1 MQSRQGVKLV
11 LGAVF
16 ALIAPGLS
24 GQQITGRVTDQGS
37 GQPMAAVQVSIAGT
51 GIGAL
56 SQQTGRY
63 LLLNVPVGTH
73 SVTAQR
79 IGYKT
84 VTAQVTVAAG
94 ATVVQDF
101 ALLEEALGLD
111 EIVVTGTAGGTQ
123 RRALG
128 NSVATVA
135 ASEVLKKASVNGV
148 QDLLTGRVPG
158 AQFRGVSGNVGTG
171 GSIQIR
177 GVKSFTLS
185 ANPLIFIDGVRMD
198 NSTNLGPSL
207 GDRREASALDNINPQ
222 DIQSIEIIKGP
233 AAATL
238 YGTEASAGVI
248 QIITKRG
255 SQATPQFQ
263 MSVRGG
269 VNYLRDPAGRLFGFF
284 ACTDS
289 YTGACLPQGFQAPAG
304 FVTPPACVNNVPVS
318 NGTCATYTLVGYN
331 PYTEANRMLAEGMW
345 GPWPSKELY
354 SNGPTQS
361 YNLQVTGG
369 NQTVKYFVSGGYD
382 KDRGADWYN
391 TNEAIRL
398 RSNTNIVFSDK
409 ITSDVS
415 LGFTKGF
422 TRYGNSVPTDG
433 GSWDDLNWGDG
444 YCIPGIATDPKNS
457 GKQLDQYGRFN
468 PCPRLLGFQQMLPTD
483 VTQIDITRDYS
494 NFTGSA
500 TLNFTP
506 TKWLTTRGV
515 LGIDKGW
522 ETDKTFFPL
531 YVGSIGTGPG
541 TCGLLIDLQNA
552 CAATNLPRQNEGELN
567 YSRPT
572 NQYVSMD
579 VGATAK
585 FDFMGGKL
593 GTSSSVGVQYY
604 DRYFDRFENVAR
616 GFSSPLSSTVN
627 QGTLAKS
634 TITYEQTQNK
644 SGGFF
649 VQEELNWQRR
659 LFITGALR
667 FDGNSAFGSA
677 LNLEMYPK
685 ISGTWTVSDEP
696 FFQVGWIN
704 SLRFRTAFGASGRQP
719 DTFAKVTRYSVTA
732 GPIGTSALVGAGFG
746 NTDVRPERSQEL
758 ETGFD
763 ISMFGGR
770 ISSEFTYFY
779 NKTTDA
785 LLNVPTAPS
794 LGVTGNIAQNVGR
807 IDAWGWEE
815 SLHTRLYQ
823 SELISVGLELT
834 GTNTDNRIMD
844 IGNYPAS
851 ANIQVGFPYPAVTT
865 RYRVVSAKY
874 DPAGKKVDAWGNKFS
889 AMCDPGVKSTEGV
902 GSEMVHGLLLGGTP
916 VDCQTKDANLIY
928 TSRNFFNYQFS
939 VAPSVDLFNNTL
951 SLHASADGGTG
962 RVGSDER
969 GAGFL
974 YGNGYGFRCHCDI
987 MQESQYIYG
996 DARNRSTP
1004 DYSFLKFRE
1013 AGARYSIPSSLAER
1027 IGASRASLSIAGR
1040 ELGMIWRKEDNLYGG
1055 AMTGDPETTDTNRII
1070 PPPTRWTAELNV
1082 TF

>member
-1 MQSRQGVKLV
+1 MQAKFRLTLLLAAALFTGSQ
-11 LGAVF
+11 LGA
-16 ALIAPGLS
+16 
-24 GQQITGRVTDQGS
+24 QQITGRIVDRGS

-73 SVTAQR
+73 TVTAQR
-79 IGYKT
+79 IGFKT
-84 VTAQVTVAAG
+84 TTAQVTVGAG

-101 ALLEEALGLD
+101 SLAEEALGLD

-128 NSVATVA
+128 NAVASVQASDVMGKATV
-135 ASEVLKKASVNGV
+135 SGV
-148 QDLLTGRVPG
+148 QDVLTGRVPG

-171 GSIQIR
+171 ASIQIR

-185 ANPLIFIDGVRMD
+185 SNPLIFIDGVRMNNATD
-198 NSTNLGPSL
+198 LGPSL
-207 GDRREASALDNINPQ
+207 GDRRQASTLDNINPQ

-238 YGTEASAGVI
+238 YGTEASAGVV

-255 SQATPQFQ
+255 AQATPQFQ

-269 VNYLRDPAGRLFGFF
+269 VNYLKDPAGRLGGFY
-284 ACTDS
+284 ACTDLRLS
-289 YTGACLPQGFQAPAG
+289 NGSCLPPGFQAPAG
-304 FVTPPACVNNVPVS
+304 FVTPPACP
-318 NGTCATYTLVGYN
+318 NGIPKTGCATYTLVTYS
-331 PYTEANRMLAEGMW
+331 PYDEANRLLEEGMW
-345 GPWPSKELY
+345 GPWPKDRLY
-354 SNGPTQS
+354 NYGPTQS

-382 KDRGADWYN
+382 KDQGADWYN
-391 TNEAIRL
+391 TNKATRL

-422 TRYGNSVPTDG
+422 TRYGNSIPTDG

-444 YCIPGIATDPKNS
+444 GCIPGIATDPAKLS
-457 GKQLDQYGRFN
+457 PLDQYGRPN
-468 PCPRLLGFQQMLPTD
+468 PCPRTIGFQQMLPTD

-494 NFTGSA
+494 NFTGSL
-500 TLNFTP
+500 TLNFLP
-506 TKWLTTRGV
+506 TSWLTTRGV
-515 LGIDKGW
+515 LGLDKGW
-522 ETDKTFFPL
+522 ETDETFFPL
-531 YVGSIGTGPG
+531 YVKVSGTGPG
-541 TCGLLIDLQNA
+541 TCGIPKDLQNA
-552 CAATNLPRQNEGELN
+552 CVTTNLPRQNEGELN
-567 YSRPT
+567 HSRPT
-572 NQYVSMD
+572 TQYVSLD

-585 FDFMGGKL
+585 FNFMGDRL
-593 GTSSSVGVQYY
+593 GTATSVGVQYY
-604 DRYFDRFENVAR
+604 DRYSDRFENVAR
-616 GFSSPLSSTVN
+616 GFSSPLSTTVN
-627 QGTLAKS
+627 QGTLSKS

-644 SGGFF
+644 SGGMF

-696 FFQVGWIN
+696 FWNVGFIN

-719 DTFAKVTRYSVTA
+719 DTFARVTRYAVTQ
-732 GPIGTSALVGAGFG
+732 GPVGSSALQGAGAG
-746 NTDVRPERSQEL
+746 NADVRPERSQEL

-763 ISMFGGR
+763 VSFFDGR
-770 ISSEFTYFY
+770 LSSEFTYFY

-794 LGVTGNIAQNVGR
+794 NGVAGSIAQNVGR

-815 SLHTRLYQ
+815 AIHARLYQ
-823 SELISVGLELT
+823 SDLVSVGLDLT
-834 GTNTDNRIMD
+834 GTNTDNMIKD
-844 IGNYPAS
+844 VGNYPAS
-851 ANIQVGFPYPAVTT
+851 GNIQVGWPYPNVTT
-865 RYRVVSAKY
+865 RYYITEAAY
-874 DPAGKKVDAWGNKFS
+874 DPTGKKVDPWGNKIL
-889 AMCDPGVKSTEGV
+889 AKCDPGVKSTDGL
-902 GSEMVHGLLLGGTP
+902 GSAAAHGLMQGGAP
-916 VDCQTKDANLIY
+916 VDCQNKDANVLL
-928 TSRNFFNYQFS
+928 RGRAFFNYQFS
-939 VAPSVDLFNNTL
+939 ASPSVDLFNNTL
-951 SLHASADGGTG
+951 SLHVMADGQFG
-962 RVGSDER
+962 RIGSEER
-969 GAGFL
+969 GAGL
-974 YGNGYGFRCHCDI
+974 RYGNGWNYRCHCDALAEA
-987 MQESQYIYG
+987 MLQYG
-996 DARNRSTP
+996 DGRYGAAP
-1004 DYSFLKFRE
+1004 DYGFIKFRE
-1013 AGARYSIPSSLAER
+1013 AGMRYTIPASLADLV
-1027 IGASRASLSIAGR
+1027 GASRASLAVSGR
-1040 ELGMIWRKEDNLYGG
+1040 ELGLWRRESYVWNS
-1055 AMTGDPETTDTNRII
+1055 AVTGDPETTDTNRII